1 MNDVND
7 TVNAQSP
14 TSRYPLSGSA
24 AGSLLTLTTT
34 HRGAEAPRIHLIPTC
49 GPRRTTITDHK
60 PRRRGNAEQH
70 VLTRG
75 HQPGGARPTGPGRWG
90 ERHGG
95 HKRRDAVVPLVIV
108 RSLAP
113 SRAFARAT
121 RTPQSHATVTY
132 L

>member
-1 MNDVND
+1 M
-7 TVNAQSP
+7 
-14 TSRYPLSGSA
+14 
-24 AGSLLTLTTT
+24 TLKS
-34 HRGAEAPRIHLIPTC
+34 
-49 GPRRTTITDHK
+49 GPRRTTMTDHK

-95 HKRRDAVVPLVIV
+95 HKQRDAVVPLVIV